1 MNQAVYTLTH
11 SLKMVQTSFPHHN
24 YMNSIYKL
32 TANACAMC
40 AHECSSFQKLT
51 FLQLL
56 HYNTRFQPPNDTT
69 MAIAPATDTV
79 PLKLP
84 IIR

>member
-32 TANACAMC
+32 TANAYATRARMQQFS
-40 AHECSSFQKLT
+40 ETDVSSTAAL
-51 FLQLL
+51 
-56 HYNTRFQPPNDTT
+56 
-69 MAIAPATDTV
+69 
-79 PLKLP
+79 
-84 IIR
+84 